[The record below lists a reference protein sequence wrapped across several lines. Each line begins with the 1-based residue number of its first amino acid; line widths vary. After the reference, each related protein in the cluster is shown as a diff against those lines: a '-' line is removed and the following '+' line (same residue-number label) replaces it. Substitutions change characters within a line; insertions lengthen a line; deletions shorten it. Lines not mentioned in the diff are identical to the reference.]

1 VKRIVVVG
9 GSLAGVN
16 ALEEI
21 RERGFSGELVLVGAE
36 LYLPYTRPPLSKE
49 ALAGEVDHGQ
59 LALRPSGWYAENGV
73 TLRLGH
79 AASGLDT
86 HRRVVLLDDGRTI
99 AYDGLV
105 IATGSSSRRPAQ
117 TAGITRAHELR
128 GIDDAERLLR
138 ILRHSG
144 HLVVIGAG
152 FIGMEAAAT
161 ARGLGLDVT
170 VVDIAASPMNRAFGP
185 GVGDWFR
192 RRHEAHGVRVLCATG
207 VAGIEEKGPRTLVR
221 LADGET
227 LTADAL
233 LVAVGATPATSWL
246 AGSEVSLGDGILCEP
261 DLATNVPNVVA
272 AGDVVRWHNR
282 TFDESMR
289 VEHWTNAVEQGRHA
303 AATLLGERRPFESVP
318 FFWTDQFDAKLR
330 CVGRPGA
337 EDDVAILAE
346 NDTTLV
352 AVYGRGGLLSGAV
365 CVNAPRQLATLRQ
378 AVAARTPFPEVVGSG
393 LVAS

>member
-1 VKRIVVVG
+1 MKRIVVVG

-21 RERGFSGELVLVGAE
+21 RERGFSGDLVLVGAE
-36 LYLPYTRPPLSKE
+36 PRLPYTRPPLSKE
-49 ALAGEVDHGQ
+49 ALADGINYEQ
-59 LALRPSGWYAENGV
+59 LALRPPGWYTEHGV

-79 AASGLDT
+79 AASGLDP
-86 HRRVVLLDDGRTI
+86 RGRVVVLDDGTTI

-105 IATGSSSRRPAQ
+105 IATGSSSRRSAL

-128 GIDDAERLLR
+128 GVDDAERLFRALR
-138 ILRHSG
+138 NSS

-152 FIGMEAAAT
+152 FIGLEAAAT

-170 VVDIAASPMNRAFGP
+170 VVDIAASPMHRAFGP
-185 GVGDWFR
+185 EVGDWFR
-192 RRHEAHGVRVLCATG
+192 RRHEERGVRILCATG
-207 VAGIEEKGPRTLVR
+207 VAQIEEQGPRTLVR

-227 LTADAL
+227 LAADAL
-233 LVAVGATPATSWL
+233 LVAVGAAPATSWL
-246 AGSEVSLGDGILCEP
+246 TGSLVSVGDGILCEP
-261 DLATNVPNVVA
+261 DLATSVPDVVA
-272 AGDVVRWHNR
+272 AGDVARWHNR

-318 FFWTDQFDAKLR
+318 FFWTDQFNAKLR

-337 EDDVAILAE
+337 ADDVEILTE

-352 AVYGRGGLLSGAV
+352 AVYGRRGLLSGAV

-378 AVAARTPFPEVVGSG
+378 AVAARTPFAEVAGSG
-393 LVAS
+393 LVPS

>member
-21 RERGFSGELVLVGAE
+21 RERGFSGDLVLVGAE
-36 LYLPYTRPPLSKE
+36 PHHPYTRPPLSKE
-49 ALAGEVDHGQ
+49 ALADGVDHGQ
-59 LALRPSGWYAENGV
+59 LALRPPGWYEENGV

-86 HRRVVLLDDGRTI
+86 HRRVVLLDDGTTI

-117 TAGITRAHELR
+117 TAGVTRAHELR
-128 GIDDAERLLR
+128 GVDDAERLLR
-138 ILRHSG
+138 TLQHSG

-170 VVDIAASPMNRAFGP
+170 VVDIAASPMHRAFGP
-185 GVGDWFR
+185 EVGDWFR
-192 RRHEAHGVRVLCATG
+192 RRHEEHGVRILCATG
-207 VAGIEEKGPRTLVR
+207 VAQIEEQGPRTLVR

-227 LTADAL
+227 LAADAL
-233 LVAVGATPATSWL
+233 LVAVGAAPATSWL
-246 AGSEVSLGDGILCEP
+246 DGSEVSVGDGILCEP
-261 DLATNVPNVVA
+261 DLATSVPDVVA
-272 AGDVVRWHNR
+272 AGDVARWHNP

-337 EDDVAILAE
+337 ADDVEILTE

-352 AVYGRGGLLSGAV
+352 AVYGRRGLLSGAV

-378 AVAARTPFPEVVGSG
+378 AVAARTPFAEVAGSG
-393 LVAS
+393 LVSS